1 MNLYAA
7 TIMDQVVTYNDIE
20 DEDKIAEGQTS
31 VHEYYF
37 EYDTDGETTLE
48 HCLIDVLAFVL
59 DGSRNEAERTFR
71 RETSVNIDGQFS
83 MLDSAAKSMF
93 TLRIE
98 KLQVNVH
105 VNGEIIVRE
114 Q

>member
-1 MNLYAA
+1 
-7 TIMDQVVTYNDIE
+7 
-20 DEDKIAEGQTS
+20 
-31 VHEYYF
+31 
-37 EYDTDGETTLE
+37 
-48 HCLIDVLAFVL
+48 
-59 DGSRNEAERTFR
+59 
-71 RETSVNIDGQFS
+71 
-83 MLDSAAKSMF
+83 MLGSAAKSMF